1 MAIFIKQLK
10 DQGKTIFPQTSAE
23 AVVLKSQGDIITL
36 DKFVNKETTITV
48 DDTIYTV
55 ISGHSNQVIKLG
67 SDFKVDEKDGIVL
80 KWNNI

>member
-10 DQGKTIFPQTSAE
+10 DQGQTIFPQTSAE

-55 ISGHSNQVIKLG
+55 ISGHNNQVIKLG
-67 SDFKVDEKDGIVL
+67 SDFKVDEKDGIIL

>member
-10 DQGKTIFPQTSAE
+10 DQGQTIFPQTSAE

-48 DDTIYTV
+48 GDTIYTV
-55 ISGHSNQVIKLG
+55 ISGHNNQVIKLG
-67 SDFKVDEKDGIVL
+67 SDFKVDEKDRIIL

>member
-10 DQGKTIFPQTSAE
+10 NQGQIIFPQTSAE
-23 AVVLKSQGDIITL
+23 AVVLKSQGDTITL

-55 ISGHSNQVIKLG
+55 ISGHNNQVIKLG

>member
-10 DQGKTIFPQTSAE
+10 DQGQTIFPQTSAE

-55 ISGHSNQVIKLG
+55 ISGHNNQVIKLG